1 MTFSLIFLIT
11 IIGFQMIRIIWL
23 KTFND
28 ILLEENEQL
37 EYGLKV
43 AMRELLIE
51 KKQEEDLH

>member
-1 MTFSLIFLIT
+1 MAFSLVFLTT

-23 KTFND
+23 KTFNEF
-28 ILLEENEQL
+28 LLEENEQL

-51 KKQEEDLH
+51 KKQEEEEI

>member
-11 IIGFQMIRIIWL
+11 IIGFQMVRIIWL

-28 ILLEENEQL
+28 FLLEENEQL
-37 EYGLKV
+37 DYGLKV

-51 KKQEEDLH
+51 KNQEDI

>member
-1 MTFSLIFLIT
+1 MAFSLVFLTT
-11 IIGFQMIRIIWL
+11 IIGIQMIRIIWL

-28 ILLEENEQL
+28 FLLEENEQL

-51 KKQEEDLH
+51 KKQEEEI